1 MPVRLQQILLTKQKA
16 RLTAGLLL
24 ILAFPA
30 AAAQQ
35 PAKASEKEKPADQ
48 PATYVGTETCQGCHE
63 DVVKA
68 FQKNPHQS
76 VETSEKRGWKGK
88 SCESYHGPGSKHAES
103 ASAADIFN
111 PAKAAPGEVDRSCLK
126 CHQNQPTHIGRI
138 QGGHGRSQVS
148 CAACHSIHKNGPT
161 GLVARKP
168 AAANKQCAGC
178 HTSVWA
184 QFQKPHKHPLAE
196 GAMSC
201 VDCHNPHGS
210 FLPKM
215 MQTAGGNQSGCF
227 KCHGDKRGPFI
238 YEHAV
243 VKMEGCATCHE
254 PHGSANPKM
263 LTRHEV
269 SVQCLECHA
278 NIAQPSGANPGGTVG
293 GIPPAFHNLQ
303 SARYR
308 NCTTCHIKVHGSNV
322 SRTLLR

>member
-1 MPVRLQQILLTKQKA
+1 
-16 RLTAGLLL
+16 LL
-24 ILAFPA
+24 ILALLA
-30 AAAQQ
+30 AAGTQQ
-35 PAKASEKEKPADQ
+35 PASEKKAEEEKPAAS
-48 PATYVGTETCQGCHE
+48 PTYVGTETCQGCHE

-68 FQKNPHQS
+68 FEKNPHQS
-76 VETSEKRGWKGK
+76 IESNEKRGWKGR
-88 SCESYHGPGSKHAES
+88 SCESCHGPGSKHAES
-103 ASAADIFN
+103 ASATDIFN
-111 PAKAAPGEVDRSCLK
+111 PAKAVAGKSDAACLK
-126 CHQNQPTHIGRI
+126 CHLNQATHVGRI

-148 CAACHSIHKNGPT
+148 CAACHSIHNHGPS

-168 AAANKQCAGC
+168 AAVNKQCAAC

-184 QFQKPHKHPLAE
+184 AFQKPHKHPLAQ

-215 MQTAGGNQSGCF
+215 LQTAGGNEMAWF
-227 KCHGDKRGPFI
+227 RCHGAKRGPVI
-238 YEHAV
+238 YEHV
-243 VKMEGCATCHE
+243 PVKLEGCSTCHE

-278 NIAQPSGANPGGTVG
+278 NIAQPTGISPGGVGG

-308 NCTTCHIKVHGSNV
+308 NCTTCHIKVHGAHV
-322 SRTLLR
+322 RRTLLR